1 MTDQACGCEA
11 DSGDPDYQCDCEMQ
25 GSCICSHD
33 CTCKSD
39 VCKEAV
45 SQLTIIE
52 CAVDGQNNKAELC
65 KQKEIT
71 GYPSWEING
80 KIISGIQSLKELAL
94 RSNFN
99 NLDKL

>member
-25 GSCICSHD
+25 GSCICSQD

-45 SQLTIIE
+45 SQL
-52 CAVDGQNNKAELC
+52 
-65 KQKEIT
+65 
-71 GYPSWEING
+71 S
-80 KIISGIQSLKELAL
+80 
-94 RSNFN
+94 
-99 NLDKL
+99 